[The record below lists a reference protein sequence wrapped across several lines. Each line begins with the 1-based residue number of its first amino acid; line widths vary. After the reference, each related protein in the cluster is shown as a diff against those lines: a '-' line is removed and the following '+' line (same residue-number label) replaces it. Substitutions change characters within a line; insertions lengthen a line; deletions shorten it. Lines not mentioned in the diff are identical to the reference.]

1 MEETSENSS
10 AQTGLSDI
18 PVVSVLSW
26 LFAIMSLLKSFI
38 NFSVIS

>member
-10 AQTGLSDI
+10 AQTGLSG

-26 LFAIMSLLKSFI
+26 LFAMMSLLKSFI